1 MKMLLINITSLIIG
15 YFLYT
20 LWQADKYRED
30 EVDTNDQLDRVI
42 NQY

>member
-15 YFLYT
+15 YLLYS
-20 LWQADKYRED
+20 LWQADKYRKD
-30 EVDTNDQLDRVI
+30 EVDTTDQIDRVI